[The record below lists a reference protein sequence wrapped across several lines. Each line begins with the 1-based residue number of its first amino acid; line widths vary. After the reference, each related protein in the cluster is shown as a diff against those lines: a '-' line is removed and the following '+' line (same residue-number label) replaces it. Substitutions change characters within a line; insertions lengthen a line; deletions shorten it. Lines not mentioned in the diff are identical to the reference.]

1 MAFRASRSRRRAVS
15 PQAPRG
21 AGPAPGFSLVEV
33 LVAISIF
40 SISVLGIQALFLG
53 LVQTTTQNSHYAS
66 AVELAQAEL
75 ENLRAL
81 PYSEVDSHTS
91 MTTVAGTEYTIT
103 SVVTEGVPQPET
115 KHIATTVSWVGRGGV
130 SQGFTMETIYA
141 EIRA

>member
-1 MAFRASRSRRRAVS
+1 MAFWASRTRRRAVS
-15 PQAPRG
+15 
-21 AGPAPGFSLVEV
+21 AGGRRRARPAPGFSLVEV

-40 SISVLGIQALFLG
+40 SISALGIQALFLG
-53 LVQTTTQNSHYAS
+53 LVQTTTQNSQYAS

-81 PYSEVDSHTS
+81 PYSEVDSRTTT
-91 MTTVAGTEYTIT
+91 TTVAGTEYTIA

-115 KHIATTVSWVGRGGV
+115 KHIATSVSWVGRGGV
-130 SQGFTMETIYA
+130 SQGFAMETIYA

>member
-1 MAFRASRSRRRAVS
+1 MAFWASRTRRRAVS
-15 PQAPRG
+15 
-21 AGPAPGFSLVEV
+21 AGGYRRERFAPGFSLAEV
-33 LVAISIF
+33 LVAISVF

-53 LVQTTTQNSHYAS
+53 LVQTTTQNSQYAS

-81 PYSEVDSHTS
+81 PYSEVDSRTT
-91 MTTVAGTEYTIT
+91 MTTVAGTEYTIA

-115 KHIATTVSWVGRGGV
+115 KHIATSVSWVGRGGV
-130 SQGFTMETIYA
+130 SQGFAMETIYA

>member
-1 MAFRASRSRRRAVS
+1 MAFWASRTRRRAVS
-15 PQAPRG
+15 
-21 AGPAPGFSLVEV
+21 AGERRRARPALGFSLVEV

-53 LVQTTTQNSHYAS
+53 LVQTTTQNSQYAS

-81 PYSEVDSHTS
+81 PYREVDSRMT
-91 MTTVAGTEYTIT
+91 MTTVAGTQYTIT

-115 KHIATTVSWVGRGGV
+115 KHIATSVSWVGRGGV
-130 SQGFTMETIYA
+130 SQGFALETIYA